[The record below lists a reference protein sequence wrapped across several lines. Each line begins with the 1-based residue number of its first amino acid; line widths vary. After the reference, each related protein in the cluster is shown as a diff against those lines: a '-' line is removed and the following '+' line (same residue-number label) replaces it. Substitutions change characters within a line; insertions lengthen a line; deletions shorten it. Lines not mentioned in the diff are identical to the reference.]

1 MSHRAD
7 HQGSQMTAVGSRL
20 DARPRAQRIVSRG
33 VRALKRDKYLYLL
46 MLLPLA
52 YFAIFHYVPMYGVT
66 LAFKDFDVGKGI
78 LRSPWVGLKHFRE
91 FFSNPYSLK
100 LVRNTL
106 LLRLWDI
113 AFGFPVPIVLALL
126 LNELRSERFKRLVQ
140 TSSYLPHFMSLVVVC
155 GMIVTF
161 LASDGP
167 INSVVRYFGGKPQP
181 WLLRAEWFRPIFTFS
196 GIWQSAGWES
206 IIYLAALT
214 GISLELYEAAMI
226 DGANRW
232 QRLLYITI
240 PGIAPTVTIMFL
252 LRIGQI
258 LTIGFQKVL
267 LLYSGAVYETADVLG
282 TYVYR
287 RGILG
292 ADFSFAT
299 AVGLFQSAV
308 GLVFIVVSNR
318 LAKQVGETSLW

>member
-1 MSHRAD
+1 MTVVASGVALGTRGKLLVHRC
-7 HQGSQMTAVGSRL
+7 
-20 DARPRAQRIVSRG
+20 I
-33 VRALKRDKYLYLL
+33 RALKRDRYLYLL
-46 MLLPLA
+46 MLPPMI

-66 LAFKDFDVGKGI
+66 LAFKDFDAGKGI
-78 LRSPWVGLKHFRE
+78 MASPWVGLKHFQE
-91 FFSNPYSLK
+91 FFSNPYSLT
-100 LVRNTL
+100 LVRNTV
-106 LLRLWDI
+106 LLRLWNI
-113 AFGFPVPIVLALL
+113 VLGFPCPIILALL
-126 LNELRSERFKRLVQ
+126 LNEIRSERLKRLVQ

-167 INSVVRYFGGKPQP
+167 VNSLVQMFGGKPQP
-181 WLLRAEWFRPIFTFS
+181 WLQKPEWFRPIYTLS
-196 GIWQSAGWES
+196 GIWQSTGWES

-214 GISLELYEAAMI
+214 GISIELYEAAMI

-232 QRLLYITI
+232 QRLRYITI

-252 LRIGQI
+252 LRMGQI

-267 LLYSGAVYETADVLG
+267 LLYSGATYETADILG

-308 GLVFIVVSNR
+308 GLVFIVASNAIAKR
-318 LAKQVGETSLW
+318 LGETSLW

>member
-1 MSHRAD
+1 
-7 HQGSQMTAVGSRL
+7 MTAVGSRL